1 MENKN
6 GKRDRGKDHKS
17 FQNEGEERITRVQRG
32 IQGKM
37 NGKNASRSRKARQQ
51 KHVSEEDELIELA
64 SRTEEMMKAYDQIRK
79 VGSTS
84 GTSNPQNFNRFDELP
99 LTKKTMIG
107 LKKASY
113 VEMTDIQAK
122 SIPLS
127 LAGRDILGAAR
138 TGSGK
143 TLAFLIPVIE
153 RLYKEKW
160 GPGDGLGALIL
171 SPTRELAIQI
181 FEVLRKIGTAHCI
194 SAGLVIGGK
203 DVAQE
208 KNRLGRMNILVATP
222 GRLLQ
227 HMDQTV
233 DFDTSNVQMLV
244 LDEADRCLDMGFQN
258 TIDAILENLPKQGRQ
273 TLLFSATQTKRVK
286 DLARLSL
293 SSPEYVA
300 VHDEENKKG
309 YMPENLQQHYMV
321 IPLEQKLSVLFSFIR
336 THLKS
341 KVLIFFSACR
351 QVQFAHESFCR
362 MRPGMPLM
370 CLHGKQKQTKRFDIF
385 NAFTKSQYAVLFAT
399 DVAARGLDFPKVD
412 WVIQADAPEDAE
424 TYVHRVG
431 RTARYNAK
439 GNSLMLLLPSEEKGM
454 LTSLKKKGIEPEMIK
469 ARENKVQSISEKLQ
483 GFLFKDTELK
493 YLAQKAFVSYVRSI
507 YLQSDKATF
516 DVTEL
521 PLEPFAESLGLAGAP
536 KVKFVKD
543 AQAAKKRALKL
554 LEKRERYGKVAES
567 KAEPEQENATDSS
580 NKIRTKYDRM
590 FERKNQ
596 GVLSEHYQ
604 NLIADDD
611 GDEEDDSAEETETRI
626 GKLSDEEDEQQSSDE
641 EEMTREQAISGRRKA
656 DDSDSSGS
664 EESESEPEEKEKE
677 ENKKIA
683 FDQEQ
688 DDEDDFITLKRAD
701 HALDGE
707 DSKLFGKESELSK
720 RKLQMGTSKKRS
732 AAAGLRGLGEKLTFD
747 DEGRAHKLYEMQDEN
762 TFGDARLATE
772 EFVNRERQAL
782 QKSDVQDKE
791 RVREAKREKR
801 LRKRDRERQE
811 REGED
816 SGPAVMLAPEDDRED
831 GYETP
836 DFDLGDD
843 DHQVEDES
851 DIEEQIEHEKSR
863 PNKRMKRT
871 TTLEEDES
879 LALRLLGG
887 E

>member
-1 MENKN
+1 
-6 GKRDRGKDHKS
+6 
-17 FQNEGEERITRVQRG
+17 
-32 IQGKM
+32 M

-51 KHVSEEDELIELA
+51 KQVSEEDELAELER
-64 SRTEEMMKAYDQIRK
+64 RTEEMMKAYDESK
-79 VGSTS
+79 KAGSSSSTKLK
-84 GTSNPQNFNRFDELP
+84 RFDELP

-107 LKKASY
+107 LKKSSY

-127 LAGRDILGAAR
+127 LGGRDILGAAR

-181 FEVLRKIGTAHCI
+181 FEVLRRIGTAHSI

-203 DVAQE
+203 DVTQE

-300 VHDEENKKG
+300 VHDEDNKKG

-321 IPLEQKLSVLFSFIR
+321 VPLEQKLSVLFSFIR

-385 NAFTKSQYAVLFAT
+385 NAFTKSQHAVLFAT
-399 DVAARGLDFPKVD
+399 DVAARGLDFPRVD
-412 WVIQADAPEDAE
+412 WVIQADAPEDAD
-424 TYVHRVG
+424 TYIHRVG

-454 LTSLKKKGIEPEMIK
+454 LASLKKKGVEPEMIK
-469 ARENKVQSISEKLQ
+469 ARENKVQSINENLQ

-507 YLQSDKATF
+507 YLQSDKSTF

-543 AQAAKKRALKL
+543 AQAAKKRAQKL
-554 LEKRERYGKVAES
+554 LEKRERYGKPSGTQEEDEAE
-567 KAEPEQENATDSS
+567 AS
-580 NKIRTKYDRM
+580 NKVRTKYDRM

-604 NLIADDD
+604 NLIADDE
-611 GDEEDDSAEETETRI
+611 EEDSEEETET
-626 GKLSDEEDEQQSSDE
+626 KVAKAESDDDEEQSSDE
-641 EEMTREQAISGRRKA
+641 EEMTREQAIAGRRKA
-656 DDSDSSGS
+656 DSSDSDSS
-664 EESESEPEEKEKE
+664 EESESEPEKASEK
-677 ENKKIA
+677 IT

-701 HALDGE
+701 HTLDGE
-707 DSKLFGKESELSK
+707 DSLQTAKESELSK

-747 DEGRAHKLYEMQDEN
+747 DEGNAHRLYEMQDES
-762 TFGDARLATE
+762 TLGDARSAAQ
-772 EFVNRERQAL
+772 EFVDRERQAL
-782 QKSDVQDKE
+782 QQSDVQDKE

-801 LRKRDRERQE
+801 IRKRDRERQE
-811 REGED
+811 KEGED
-816 SGPAVMLAPEDDRED
+816 AGPTVMLAPEDDRED

-843 DHQVEDES
+843 DQAEDES
-851 DIEEQIEHEKSR
+851 DDEEAAYEQEQYR
-863 PNKRMKRT
+863 PNKRMKPT
-871 TTLEEDES
+871 STLEEDES

>member
-1 MENKN
+1 MSRPNIENGNSGGRGK
-6 GKRDRGKDHKS
+6 GKRS
-17 FQNEGEERITRVQRG
+17 NNEEEGEQRLTRVQRG

-51 KHVSEEDELIELA
+51 KQVSEEDELTELE
-64 SRTEEMMKAYDQIRK
+64 RKTEEMIKIYDESKK
-79 VGSTS
+79 VGSSSTM
-84 GTSNPQNFNRFDELP
+84 TKFKRFDELP

-107 LKKASY
+107 LKKSSY

-181 FEVLRKIGTAHCI
+181 FEVLRRIGIAHSI

-203 DVAQE
+203 DVTQE

-233 DFDTSNVQMLV
+233 DFDTSNVQILV

-300 VHDEENKKG
+300 VHDEDNKKG

-321 IPLEQKLSVLFSFIR
+321 VPLEQKLSVLFSFIR

-385 NAFTKSQYAVLFAT
+385 NAFTKSQHAVLFAT
-399 DVAARGLDFPKVD
+399 DVAARGLDFPRVD
-412 WVIQADAPEDAE
+412 WVIQADAPEDAD
-424 TYVHRVG
+424 TYIHRVG

-454 LTSLKKKGIEPEMIK
+454 LANLKKKGVEPEMIK
-469 ARENKVQSISEKLQ
+469 ARENKVQSINEKLQ

-543 AQAAKKRALKL
+543 AQAAKKKALKI
-554 LEKRERYGKVAES
+554 LEKRERYGKPSDAKTEV
-567 KAEPEQENATDSS
+567 EQEDEAEAST
-580 NKIRTKYDRM
+580 KVRTKYDRM

-611 GDEEDDSAEETETRI
+611 EEEDSEEETETKI
-626 GKLSDEEDEQQSSDE
+626 AGAESDEEQSSDE

-656 DDSDSSGS
+656 DSSDSDSS
-664 EESESEPEEKEKE
+664 EESESEPEEEKE
-677 ENKKIA
+677 AKDEIT

-707 DSKLFGKESELSK
+707 DSISAGREAELSK

-747 DEGRAHKLYEMQDEN
+747 DEGKAHRVYEMQDES
-762 TFGDARLATE
+762 TLGDARSAAQ

-782 QKSDVQDKE
+782 QQSDLQDKE

-816 SGPAVMLAPEDDRED
+816 AGPTVMLAPEDDRED

-836 DFDLGDD
+836 DFDLGDYD
-843 DHQVEDES
+843 DDQAEDENDS
-851 DIEEQIEHEKSR
+851 EEVYEQQR
-863 PNKRMKRT
+863 PNKRMKPT
-871 TTLEEDES
+871 STLEEDES

-887 E
+887 EDQ